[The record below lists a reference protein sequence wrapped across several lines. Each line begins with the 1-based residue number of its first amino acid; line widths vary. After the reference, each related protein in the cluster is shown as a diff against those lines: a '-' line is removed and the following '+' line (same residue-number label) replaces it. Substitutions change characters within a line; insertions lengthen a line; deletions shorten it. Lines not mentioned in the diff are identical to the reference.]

1 MKQLLTILLL
11 SVFSLTCFADE
22 QVVST
27 RKERNLIRKGNELYD
42 KKEYK
47 NAEEV
52 YNQALKENPMSYRAL
67 YNKALTQIRIGEDED
82 LKDQEQKKQYLQSGI
97 QAMESVASINGVD
110 PEVSS
115 MAHYNLGNIAFK
127 SGDYASAVQSYKQSL
142 RLDPTSDK
150 ARKNLR
156 IAQKKLQQQNNQ
168 NQDQQDQQQEQQQEQ
183 KKQEEQKQQ
192 QNQQDKQQEQQSQPQ
207 SNKQQEQQQP
217 QDGEM
222 SEQSAEQ
229 ILKAMENKENSTR
242 QRVQGQLNKG
252 NKNSGRNRPIKKW

>member
-168 NQDQQDQQQEQQQEQ
+168 NQDQQDQQQKQDNKDQQQQQTNMSQENAQQILNALQQDERNTQEKVRKALMEQQ
-183 KKQEEQKQQ
+183 KRRRT
-192 QNQQDKQQEQQSQPQ
+192 DKE
-207 SNKQQEQQQP
+207 
-217 QDGEM
+217 
-222 SEQSAEQ
+222 
-229 ILKAMENKENSTR
+229 
-242 QRVQGQLNKG
+242 
-252 NKNSGRNRPIKKW
+252 W

>member
-1 MKQLLTILLL
+1 MKQFIILLLTI
-11 SVFSLTCFADE
+11 FSLTAFAQE
-22 QVVST
+22 HKST
-27 RKERNLIRKGNELYD
+27 RKERNYIVEGNKLYAN
-42 KKEYK
+42 KEYK
-47 NAEEV
+47 KAEEA
-52 YNQALKENPMSYRAL
+52 YNRALKENPMSYRAL

-82 LKDQEQKKQYLQSGI
+82 LKDQEQKKQYLQNGV
-97 QAMESVASINGVD
+97 QAMESVANINGAD
-110 PEVSS
+110 PDVSS
-115 MAHYNLGNIAFK
+115 KAHYNLGNIAFK
-127 SGDYASAVQSYKQSL
+127 GGDYTSAVQSYKQSL
-142 RLDPTSDK
+142 RLNPTSDK
-150 ARKNLR
+150 VRKNLR

-183 KKQEEQKQQ
+183 KKQEDQQ
-192 QNQQDKQQEQQSQPQ
+192 QQQQEQKHQPQ
-207 SNKQQEQQQP
+207 SNRQQDQQQP

>member
-1 MKQLLTILLL
+1 MKQFIILLLTI
-11 SVFSLTCFADE
+11 FSLTAFAQE
-22 QVVST
+22 QKST
-27 RKERNLIRKGNELYD
+27 RKERNYIVEGNKLYAN
-42 KKEYK
+42 KEYK
-47 NAEEV
+47 KAEEA
-52 YNQALKENPMSYRAL
+52 YNRALKENPMSYRAM

-82 LKDQEQKKQYLQSGI
+82 LKDQEQKKQYLQNGV
-97 QAMESVASINGVD
+97 QTMESVASINGAD

-127 SGDYASAVQSYKQSL
+127 TGDYASAVQSYKQSL

-168 NQDQQDQQQEQQQEQ
+168 NQNNQDQQQEDQQQNQDKQDQQQ
-183 KKQEEQKQQ
+183 KQDKQEEQQPK
-192 QNQQDKQQEQQSQPQ
+192 PQ

-229 ILKAMENKENSTR
+229 ILNAMENKENSTR

>member
-1 MKQLLTILLL
+1 MKQFIILLLTI
-11 SVFSLTCFADE
+11 FSLTAFAQE
-22 QVVST
+22 HKST
-27 RKERNLIRKGNELYD
+27 RKERNYIVEGNKLYAN
-42 KKEYK
+42 KEYK
-47 NAEEV
+47 KAEEA
-52 YNQALKENPMSYRAL
+52 YNRALKENPMSYRAL

-82 LKDQEQKKQYLQSGI
+82 LKDQEQKKQYLQNGV
-97 QAMESVASINGVD
+97 QAMESVANINGAD
-110 PEVSS
+110 PDVSS
-115 MAHYNLGNIAFK
+115 KAHYNLGNIAFK
-127 SGDYASAVQSYKQSL
+127 GGDYASAVQSYKQSL
-142 RLDPTSDK
+142 RLNPTSDK

-183 KKQEEQKQQ
+183 KKQEDQQ
-192 QNQQDKQQEQQSQPQ
+192 QQQQEQKPQPQ
-207 SNKQQEQQQP
+207 SNRQQDQQQP
-217 QDGEM
+217 QDGGM

>member
-1 MKQLLTILLL
+1 MKQFIILLLTI
-11 SVFSLTCFADE
+11 FSLTAFAQE
-22 QVVST
+22 HKST
-27 RKERNLIRKGNELYD
+27 RKERNYIVEGNKLYAN
-42 KKEYK
+42 KEYK
-47 NAEEV
+47 KAEEA
-52 YNQALKENPMSYRAL
+52 YNRALKENPMSYRAL

-82 LKDQEQKKQYLQSGI
+82 LKDQEQKKQYLQNGV
-97 QAMESVASINGVD
+97 QAMESVANINGAD
-110 PEVSS
+110 PDVSS
-115 MAHYNLGNIAFK
+115 KAHYNLGNIAFK
-127 SGDYASAVQSYKQSL
+127 GGDYASAVQSYKQSL
-142 RLDPTSDK
+142 RLNPTSDK

-183 KKQEEQKQQ
+183 KKQEDKQQ
-192 QNQQDKQQEQQSQPQ
+192 QQQEQKPQPQ
-207 SNKQQEQQQP
+207 SNRQQDQLQP